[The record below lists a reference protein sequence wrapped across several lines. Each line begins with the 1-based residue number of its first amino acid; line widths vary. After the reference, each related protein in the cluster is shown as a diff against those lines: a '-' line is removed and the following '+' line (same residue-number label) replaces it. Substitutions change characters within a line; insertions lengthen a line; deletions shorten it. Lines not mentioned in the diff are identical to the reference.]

1 MIKEFTEKIAAG
13 SSLSI
18 DEAFDSMSLIMNGEE
33 SPVQTAG
40 FLVALKCKGE
50 SFEEVAGFAK
60 AMREK
65 SIKIKADDADV
76 IDVCGTGGDSSG
88 TFNIS
93 TAAAFIA
100 AGAGITAAKHG
111 NRSVS
116 SSSGSADV
124 LQELGIKIDLGPAES
139 EKVLNEIGIAFLFA
153 PVYHPAM
160 KHAAPVRKELG
171 MRTVFNILGP
181 LTNPAQTKRQMIGV
195 FSEDAAKIMVKS
207 AELLSMEKVCFVC
220 TEGKYDEVLLHA
232 PVQVFEYSSEFG
244 HKQYEINNESFGF
257 APVQLDQIIGGTP
270 KDNAVILQRIFNGR
284 EKDGCYYT
292 AAANAA
298 MGLYCAGLSNDLK
311 ECAEAAED
319 SILSGKAMQK
329 LEQLRNFGK

>member
-60 AMREK
+60 SMREK

-171 MRTVFNILGP
+171 IEDGATVV
-181 LTNPAQTKRQMIGV
+181 ADV
-195 FSEDAAKIMVKS
+195 FP
-207 AELLSMEKVCFVC
+207 
-220 TEGKYDEVLLHA
+220 T
-232 PVQVFEYSSEFG
+232 
-244 HKQYEINNESFGF
+244 
-257 APVQLDQIIGGTP
+257 
-270 KDNAVILQRIFNGR
+270 
-284 EKDGCYYT
+284 
-292 AAANAA
+292 
-298 MGLYCAGLSNDLK
+298 
-311 ECAEAAED
+311 
-319 SILSGKAMQK
+319 
-329 LEQLRNFGK
+329 